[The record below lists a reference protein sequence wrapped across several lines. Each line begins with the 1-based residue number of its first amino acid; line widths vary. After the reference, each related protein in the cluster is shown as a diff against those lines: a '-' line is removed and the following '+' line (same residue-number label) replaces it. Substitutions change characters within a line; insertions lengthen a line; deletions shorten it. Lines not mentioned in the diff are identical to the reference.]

1 MTMRA
6 EGVTPEEM
14 MEALKEAAERRRR
27 DKYSLQVKLSDVAF
41 DFDEEAASALAL
53 DPEMS
58 RLEQAER
65 YLREGVLVP
74 TGFAERDG
82 TRHEVVKWDPTPVA
96 YSGFMGCVTHSI
108 VVTDRGT
115 FEVGRYPAMTLET
128 CDKVWQWFIHR
139 RIDKTG
145 SV

>member
-1 MTMRA
+1 VIVD
-6 EGVTPEEM
+6 GHYVV
-14 MEALKEAAERRRR
+14 
-27 DKYSLQVKLSDVAF
+27 LQ
-41 DFDEEAASALAL
+41 EAASALAL

-115 FEVGRYPAMTLET
+115 FEVGRYPAMRLET

-139 RIDKTG
+139 RIDQTDITPKTCTNR
-145 SV
+145 SFCPLPNTFR

>member
-1 MTMRA
+1 MRV

-14 MEALKEAAERRRR
+14 MEALEDAVERRRR
-27 DKYSLQVKLSDVAF
+27 DKYSFQVKLSNVTF
-41 DFDEEAASALAL
+41 DFDEDAASALSL

-74 TGFAERDG
+74 TAFAESDG
-82 TRHEVVKWDPTPVA
+82 TRHEIVEWDPTPVA
-96 YSGFMGCVTHSI
+96 NSGFMGCVTHSI

-128 CDKVWQWFIHR
+128 FDKVWQWFIHR
-139 RIDKTG
+139 RIDEPG
-145 SV
+145 SD